1 MSNRQGSRLQWK
13 IYGYGSYPYRCN
25 LPAASGRGTLSV
37 ITDEEVDVP
46 RASGPTIARWQLGS
60 QLKGMREA
68 AKLTQLQIADVL
80 GCSESKIYKIEA
92 GDVGMNRGDLLVM
105 LDRYRVPEDDPRR
118 DTALDLQRQ
127 GKQRG
132 WWAKYGNIPTNYAMF
147 VGLEGAATEVR
158 DFELAVVPGLL
169 QTEDYARAI
178 GSAAWPDQPD
188 EVERRVELRMARQ
201 ACLTEDPPLRF
212 WGIVD
217 EGVLHRRTGGDDVM
231 HGQLRHLVE
240 LGRQP
245 NITIQVLPFGEGWHP
260 GTTGSFQI
268 LEFPEDVHSPVAF
281 METQAGDVYLEREDD
296 LRRVTLTYTHL
307 QTAALSQAKSRDLIA
322 AIARNLA

>member
-1 MSNRQGSRLQWK
+1 VTTR
-13 IYGYGSYPYRCN
+13 
-25 LPAASGRGTLSV
+25 
-37 ITDEEVDVP
+37 EEVDVP
-46 RASGPTIARWQLGS
+46 RPSGPTIARWQLGS
-60 QLKGMREA
+60 QLKAMREA
-68 AKLTQLQIADVL
+68 AKITQIQIADVL

-92 GDVGMNRGDLLVM
+92 GDVGINRGDLLVM
-105 LDRYRVPEDDPRR
+105 LDRYKVPEDDQRR
-118 DTALDLQRQ
+118 ETALDLQKQ

-132 WWAKYGNIPTNYAMF
+132 WWAMYGSLPNNYAMY

-178 GSAAWPDQPD
+178 GSAAWPDKPE

-201 ACLTEDPPLRF
+201 ACLTEDPPLKF

-217 EGVLHRRTGGDDVM
+217 EGVLHRRTGGSEVM
-231 HGQLRHLVE
+231 RGQLRHLIE

-245 NITIQVLPFGEGWHP
+245 NVTIQVLPYSEGWHP
-260 GTTGSFQI
+260 GTAGSFSI
-268 LEFPEDVHSPVAF
+268 LEFPEGVHSPVAYI
-281 METQAGDVYLEREDD
+281 ESQAGDVYLEREDD
-296 LRRVTLTYTHL
+296 MRRATLTYTHL

-322 AIARNLA
+322 AIARELA